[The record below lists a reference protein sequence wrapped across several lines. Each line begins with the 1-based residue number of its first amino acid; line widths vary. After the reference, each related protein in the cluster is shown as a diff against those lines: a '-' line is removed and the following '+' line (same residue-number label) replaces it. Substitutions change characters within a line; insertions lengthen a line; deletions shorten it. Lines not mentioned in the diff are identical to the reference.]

1 MIVAKTDPFSVR
13 LSEDLYD
20 RLFVVIQKTGG
31 EVTKSELIERAVNLY
46 LAVLEKEPSMIP
58 AYDPDAM
65 LSVTQRK

>member
-1 MIVAKTDPFSVR
+1 MAKTDPFSVR

-58 AYDPDAM
+58 EYDPEAH
-65 LSVTQRK
+65 LSVSQRKQV

>member
-1 MIVAKTDPFSVR
+1 MAKTDPFSVR

-58 AYDPDAM
+58 TCDPEAR

>member
-58 AYDPDAM
+58 TYDPDAR
-65 LSVTQRK
+65 LSVTQMK